1 MNEQIV
7 KTKEIAIKADAS
19 HVATDIPKATHESCI
34 KLGDLEIECAVL
46 NNGKRVISERAMTRA
61 FGGKR
66 SGYHWKRLKERG
78 AVLPVYLSAKEY
90 NPFID
95 NDLTVALFPIRYRMQ
110 NHNIA
115 HGIEATLLSKRGIS
129 Q

>member
-19 HVATDIPKATHESCI
+19 RVATDIPKATHESCI

-66 SGYHWKRLKERG
+66 GGYHWKRLKEGG
-78 AVLPVYLSAKEY
+78 ADLPVYLSAKNY
-90 NPFID
+90 KPFID
-95 NDLTVALFPIRYRMQ
+95 NDLIVAPIRYRRQ
-110 NHNIA
+110 DQNIA
-115 HGIEATLLSKRGIS
+115 HGIEATLLPKRGIS